1 MSLPTS
7 LRWLLLPLLALPIAN
22 GSSAPVAPAPA
33 RPATTADQPASTPAA
48 ASLPVAVAADPAPPT
63 STAPSPVQAQSWRG
77 QAWPWQRA
85 SSFADLGRRQDVMLS
100 GVRNAA
106 TFEFQ
111 VRRDR
116 LARDAELDLS
126 FTPSPAL
133 LPTLSHLRVFLNDA
147 LMDVVPISDSQL
159 GKPVQAKVALDARLI
174 GDFNQLRLEFVG
186 HYTDICEEPTHS
198 SLWVNVASSSVVRL
212 GGQPLAMQDDLANF
226 PLPFFDPRDSA
237 RLELPVVFAST
248 PSLQQQRAAA
258 VMASYFGSMAGWW
271 RQARFPV
278 SFDTLPE
285 KGHAVVFGVNGK
297 FPSII
302 AGHAPVQGPVI
313 ELTSLPSDPERKLL
327 LVLGRNDADL
337 QTAVAAMAAGNALFR
352 GNVVKVDEVKALAPR
367 KPYDAP
373 NWMRTDRAV
382 RFADLLDYPQQLRVQ
397 GVSPQPITLNLNL
410 PPDLFIWRN
419 QGIPLNL
426 RYRYTPP
433 FNSDESRLGV
443 SINDQFIS
451 SFPLIKRTGK
461 QGLEEIRLPVMG
473 SDAGSGDGSLL
484 IPALKIGNRNQ
495 LRFDF
500 NFASVMGSAQR
511 DHCQTTLPPNLQ
523 AAIEED
529 STIDFSGF
537 HHYIGLPDLSA
548 FALSGFPFT
557 RMADLSETV
566 VLVSPQAN
574 AAQVGMLLNAVG
586 GLGVQSG
593 YPAYALRLSDDWKQA
608 VTLDADLLVL
618 GTLPE
623 SLRGSDQLSLLIDN
637 QRSTLLNGRVPS
649 PQTAVAD
656 ARQGSSAA
664 DAPINRVAVTAD
676 APFAAIIGM
685 QSPSHPQRSIVSLA
699 AAQSAD
705 YALLDDALTDIG
717 KRAAIAGS
725 VSILRTSGI
734 HSQFVGEHYYVGSLP
749 WWLLLWYHLADHPA
763 LLAVLAT
770 VVVLLAAFLLWRLLR
785 WVSLRR
791 LNPEP

>member
-1 MSLPTS
+1 
-7 LRWLLLPLLALPIAN
+7 
-22 GSSAPVAPAPA
+22 
-33 RPATTADQPASTPAA
+33 
-48 ASLPVAVAADPAPPT
+48 
-63 STAPSPVQAQSWRG
+63 
-77 QAWPWQRA
+77 
-85 SSFADLGRRQDVMLS
+85 
-100 GVRNAA
+100 
-106 TFEFQ
+106 
-111 VRRDR
+111 
-116 LARDAELDLS
+116 
-126 FTPSPAL
+126 
-133 LPTLSHLRVFLNDA
+133 
-147 LMDVVPISDSQL
+147 
-159 GKPVQAKVALDARLI
+159 
-174 GDFNQLRLEFVG
+174 
-186 HYTDICEEPTHS
+186 
-198 SLWVNVASSSVVRL
+198 
-212 GGQPLAMQDDLANF
+212 
-226 PLPFFDPRDSA
+226 
-237 RLELPVVFAST
+237 
-248 PSLQQQRAAA
+248 
-258 VMASYFGSMAGWW
+258 
-271 RQARFPV
+271 
-278 SFDTLPE
+278 
-285 KGHAVVFGVNGK
+285 
-297 FPSII
+297 
-302 AGHAPVQGPVI
+302 
-313 ELTSLPSDPERKLL
+313 
-327 LVLGRNDADL
+327 
-337 QTAVAAMAAGNALFR
+337 
-352 GNVVKVDEVKALAPR
+352 
-367 KPYDAP
+367 
-373 NWMRTDRAV
+373 
-382 RFADLLDYPQQLRVQ
+382 
-397 GVSPQPITLNLNL
+397 
-410 PPDLFIWRN
+410 
-419 QGIPLNL
+419 
-426 RYRYTPP
+426 
-433 FNSDESRLGV
+433 V

-566 VLVSPQAN
+566 VLVPPQAN
-574 AAQVGMLLNAVG
+574 AAQIGMLLNAVG

-593 YPAYALRLSDDWKQA
+593 YPAYGLRLSDDWKQG
-608 VTLDADLLVL
+608 VNLDADLLVL

-685 QSPSHPQRSIVSLA
+685 QSPNHPQRSIVSLA
-699 AAQSAD
+699 AAQSSD

>member
-1 MSLPTS
+1 
-7 LRWLLLPLLALPIAN
+7 
-22 GSSAPVAPAPA
+22 
-33 RPATTADQPASTPAA
+33 
-48 ASLPVAVAADPAPPT
+48 
-63 STAPSPVQAQSWRG
+63 
-77 QAWPWQRA
+77 
-85 SSFADLGRRQDVMLS
+85 MLS

-106 TFEFQ
+106 TYEFQ

-237 RLELPVVFAST
+237 RLELPVLFAGA

-278 SFDTLPE
+278 SFDQLPE
-285 KGHAVVFGVNGK
+285 KGHAVVFAVNGK
-297 FPSII
+297 FPSVI

-313 ELTSLPSDPERKLL
+313 ELVSLPSDPERKLL

-566 VLVSPQAN
+566 VLVPPQAN

-593 YPAYALRLSDDWKQA
+593 YPAYALRVSDDWKQA

-623 SLRGSDQLSLLIDN
+623 NLRGSDQLSLLIDN

-649 PQTAVAD
+649 PQTAVAE
-656 ARQGSSAA
+656 ARQGSRGA

-685 QSPSHPQRSIVSLA
+685 QSPNHPQRSIVSLA
-699 AAQSAD
+699 ANQSAD

-725 VSILRTSGI
+725 VAILRSSGI

-763 LLAVLAT
+763 LLAVFAT

>member
-1 MSLPTS
+1 
-7 LRWLLLPLLALPIAN
+7 
-22 GSSAPVAPAPA
+22 
-33 RPATTADQPASTPAA
+33 
-48 ASLPVAVAADPAPPT
+48 
-63 STAPSPVQAQSWRG
+63 
-77 QAWPWQRA
+77 
-85 SSFADLGRRQDVMLS
+85 MLS

-106 TFEFQ
+106 TYEFQ

-237 RLELPVVFAST
+237 RLELPVLFAGA

-278 SFDTLPE
+278 SFDQLPE
-285 KGHAVVFGVNGK
+285 KGHAVVFAVNGK
-297 FPSII
+297 FPSVI

-313 ELTSLPSDPERKLL
+313 ELVSLPSDPERKLL

-373 NWMRTDRAV
+373 NWMRTNRAV

-566 VLVSPQAN
+566 VLVPPQAN

-593 YPAYALRLSDDWKQA
+593 YPAYALRVSDDWKQA

-623 SLRGSDQLSLLIDN
+623 NLRGSDQLSLLIDN

-649 PQTAVAD
+649 PQTAVAE
-656 ARQGSSAA
+656 ARQGSRGA

-685 QSPSHPQRSIVSLA
+685 QSPNHPQRSIVSLA
-699 AAQSAD
+699 ANQSAD

-725 VSILRTSGI
+725 VAILRSSGI

-763 LLAVLAT
+763 LLAVFAT

>member
-1 MSLPTS
+1 
-7 LRWLLLPLLALPIAN
+7 
-22 GSSAPVAPAPA
+22 
-33 RPATTADQPASTPAA
+33 
-48 ASLPVAVAADPAPPT
+48 
-63 STAPSPVQAQSWRG
+63 
-77 QAWPWQRA
+77 
-85 SSFADLGRRQDVMLS
+85 MLS

-106 TFEFQ
+106 TYEFQ

-237 RLELPVVFAST
+237 RLELPVLFAGA

-278 SFDTLPE
+278 SFDQLPE
-285 KGHAVVFGVNGK
+285 KGHAVVFAVNGR
-297 FPSII
+297 FPSVI

-313 ELTSLPSDPERKLL
+313 ELVSLPSDPERKLL

-566 VLVSPQAN
+566 VLVPPQAN

-593 YPAYALRLSDDWKQA
+593 YPAYALRVSDDWKQA

-623 SLRGSDQLSLLIDN
+623 NLRGSDQLSLLIDN

-649 PQTAVAD
+649 PQTAVAE
-656 ARQGSSAA
+656 ARQGSRGA

-685 QSPSHPQRSIVSLA
+685 QSPTHPQRSIVSLA
-699 AAQSAD
+699 ANQSAD

-725 VSILRTSGI
+725 VAILRSSGI

>member
-1 MSLPTS
+1 MSFPTS
-7 LRWLLLPLLALPIAN
+7 LRWLLALLLALPVAN
-22 GSSAPVAPAPA
+22 GSSAPVAPAA
-33 RPATTADQPASTPAA
+33 AQSPATVAQPAPTQVVVPIPAAGAPAA
-48 ASLPVAVAADPAPPT
+48 APAAFPA
-63 STAPSPVQAQSWRG
+63 QAQSWRG
-77 QAWPWQRA
+77 QDWPWQHVT
-85 SSFADLGRRQDVMLS
+85 SFAELGRRQDVMLS

-106 TFEFQ
+106 TYEFQ

-116 LARDAELDLS
+116 LVRDAELDIS
-126 FTPSPAL
+126 FTPSPSL

-147 LMDVVPISDSQL
+147 LMDVVPIGEAQL
-159 GKPVQAKVALDARLI
+159 GKPVQVKVALDARLI
-174 GDFNQLRLEFVG
+174 GDFNQVRLEFVG

-198 SLWVNVASSSVVRL
+198 SLWVNVSSASALRL

-237 RLELPVVFAST
+237 RLELPVVFASA

-258 VMASYFGSMAGWW
+258 VMASYFGSIAGWW

-278 SFDTLPE
+278 SFDRLPE
-285 KGHAVVFGVNGK
+285 RGHAVVMAVNGR
-297 FPSII
+297 FPAVI

-313 ELTSLPSDPERKLL
+313 ELTTLPSDPERKLL

-352 GNVVKVDEVKALAPR
+352 GKVVKVDEVKALAPR

-373 NWMRTDRAV
+373 NWVRTDRAV

-433 FNSDESRLGV
+433 FNSDESRLSV

-451 SFPLIKRTGK
+451 SFPLIKRSGN
-461 QGLEEIRLPVMG
+461 QGLEEIRLPVLS
-473 SDAGSGDGSLL
+473 SDAGSGAGSLL
-484 IPALKIGNRNQ
+484 IPALKIGDRNQ

-537 HHYIGLPDLSA
+537 HHYMGLPDLSA

-566 VLVSPQAN
+566 VLVPPRAN

-593 YPAYALRLSDDWKQA
+593 YPAYGLRVSDDWKQA
-608 VTLDADLLVL
+608 TALDADLLVL
-618 GTLPE
+618 GSLPDQ
-623 SLRGSDQLSLLIDN
+623 LRGSDQLSLLIDN
-637 QRSTLLNGRVPS
+637 QRSTLLNGRTPS
-649 PQTAVAD
+649 PQGAVEE
-656 ARQGSSAA
+656 ARQGLRGT
-664 DAPINRVAVTAD
+664 DKPINRVAVTAD
-676 APFAAIIGM
+676 APFAAIVGM
-685 QSPSHPQRSIVSLA
+685 QSPNHPQRSIVSLA
-699 AAQSAD
+699 ATQAAD
-705 YALLDDALTDIG
+705 YALLDDALTDTG

-725 VSILRTSGI
+725 VAILRSSGI
-734 HSQFVGEHYYVGSLP
+734 NSQFVGDHYYVGSLP
-749 WWLLLWYHLADHPA
+749 WWLLLWYHLADHPV

-770 VVVLLAAFLLWRLLR
+770 VVVVLVAFLLWRVLR